1 MRVDRSKQNPQV
13 LVIAKT
19 RELCNQIHAVY
30 QKLVKGTGITLAN
43 FCFDESPAQINIA
56 LHSKVTDIMGKGRSK
71 KHEFD
76 LSSIRCI
83 VIDEADEFFN
93 AEKEMKPILDL
104 SKADKIANRDP
115 ANKVQWVLFSATFG
129 HEALQDVVMQNIKK
143 IIQQAN
149 QIMLKTEKL
158 KLNHIKQFHLRCE
171 PKKKLDFIKEV
182 FDTCEAAQSF
192 IFVNNKDFAEL
203 IHKWLLQAG
212 YKSYIMFSKMSKDE
226 RDETMAKFR
235 RQEIKVLI
243 TTNLIARG
251 IDVPEVDLVIN
262 FDVP

>member
-1 MRVDRSKQNPQV
+1 
-13 LVIAKT
+13 
-19 RELCNQIHAVY
+19 
-30 QKLVKGTGITLAN
+30 
-43 FCFDESPAQINIA
+43 
-56 LHSKVTDIMGKGRSK
+56 MGKGKSK
-71 KHEFD
+71 THQID
-76 LSSIRCI
+76 LSTIKCI
-83 VIDEADEFFN
+83 VIDEADEFFT

-104 SKADKIANRDP
+104 SRADAIANRNQD
-115 ANKVQWVLFSATFG
+115 NKVQWVLFSATFG

-158 KLNHIKQFHLRCE
+158 KLHHIKQFHLRCE
-171 PKKKLDFIKEV
+171 PHKKLDFIKEV

-192 IFVNNKDFAEL
+192 IFVNNKDFAEKV
-203 IHKWLLQAG
+203 HNWLLRAD
-212 YKSYIMFSKMSKDE
+212 YKSYIMFSKMSKEE

-262 FDVP
+262 YDVPQTKDGARTVGDAETYLHRIGRAGRFGAEGIALTIYDRDVDKEYLDQIIKTYEMESMINPL